1 MTKKLEVVQKGNGNI
16 NKIVGDIDSMTSVKP
31 TQVCHQI
38 LVNKHFRNIG
48 KIAYDQQKE
57 QQDTQKEYKKAF
69 YDRHNGW
76 LS

>member
-1 MTKKLEVVQKGNGNI
+1 MTKIKELTSKVNRNI
-16 NKIVGDIDSMTSVKP
+16 NKIAGNIASMTNIKP